1 MRFADDDAY
10 EEQEDSEA
18 EMRFDEGE
26 EGEGTYDPNY
36 VDNDTVER
44 EEEEEEAGEEAAE
57 EGGEEEEAEGEAE
70 AGEEEEEAAEEAAE
84 EAGEEEEAEGEA
96 EAEGETGDMVVDD
109 DGEGDDE
116 NVETIMK
123 TGTEFTGDLYYPAA
137 PGKTDQF
144 LTIPPMKDAGD
155 NECCHMHFFE
165 EGVMV
170 VDTVE
175 ELQALQTTKDAE
187 KNEAW
192 IKIQRQVLPHNM
204 GVVRGRLKKE
214 EKPLYYKKCLRFAVK
229 KPGEEDKILESDDAQ
244 IMVLAPKMI
253 INRVEEIINDFP
265 REYGNSQMKEYSVHA
280 NNTKFFTT
288 TVCKFAKTSKKK
300 DGSEIVTLLRE
311 PTQTTNN
318 GESSNAP
325 EKRPAGAPSK
335 KVAQTK
341 AAPAAAPAEA
351 PAEAPAAAKAPT
363 KGIRA
368 LFAPKNQPE
377 SAPAGSKENAPA
389 AAKPAPKKA
398 PVAAKPTGKAAPA
411 AAKPAAAKPAAAKPA
426 PAAAK
431 PTGKAA
437 PAAAKAP
444 EKPTPAAAK
453 ATTKATPA
461 APKHKDAAAPA
472 AAAAEKRDREPS
484 APGDNAENP
493 PKRPAANAKQA
504 AAAPTVHM
512 HSAAEFTFKN
522 YDEMEKALFP
532 SLSQNFES
540 VKQGGFRVKVVT
552 LAVPR

>member
-1 MRFADDDAY
+1 
-10 EEQEDSEA
+10 
-18 EMRFDEGE
+18 
-26 EGEGTYDPNY
+26 
-36 VDNDTVER
+36 
-44 EEEEEEAGEEAAE
+44 
-57 EGGEEEEAEGEAE
+57 
-70 AGEEEEEAAEEAAE
+70 
-84 EAGEEEEAEGEA
+84 
-96 EAEGETGDMVVDD
+96 
-109 DGEGDDE
+109 
-116 NVETIMK
+116 
-123 TGTEFTGDLYYPAA
+123 
-137 PGKTDQF
+137 
-144 LTIPPMKDAGD
+144 
-155 NECCHMHFFE
+155 
-165 EGVMV
+165 MV

-192 IKIQRQVLPHNM
+192 IKIHRRVVPHNM

-214 EKPLYYKKCLRFAVK
+214 ERPLSYKKCLLFGVK
-229 KPGEEDKILESDDAQ
+229 KPGTDDGILESDDPK
-244 IMVLAPKMI
+244 ILVLAPKLI
-253 INRVEEIINDFP
+253 INRVDEIINDFP
-265 REYGNSQMKEYSVHA
+265 QEYGNSQLKEYTAHA
-280 NNTKFFTT
+280 NNSKFFTSG
-288 TVCKFAKTSKKK
+288 VCKFAKTSKKK
-300 DGSEIVTLLRE
+300 DGSEIMTLLRE

-325 EKRPAGAPSK
+325 EKRPAGAPPK

-351 PAEAPAAAKAPT
+351 PAAAKAST

-411 AAKPAAAKPAAAKPA
+411 AAKPAAAKPAAAPKPPAAAKRA

-453 ATTKATPA
+453 AATKATPA
-461 APKHKDAAAPA
+461 APKHKGAAAPA

-484 APGDNAENP
+484 APGDDAENP
-493 PKRPAANAKQA
+493 PKRPTATAKQA
-504 AAAPTVHM
+504 PAAPTVHM